1 MLSGFMLQWE
11 WRLDGEKM
19 ADYEIVEHTADWSLR
34 VRGRD
39 LAELLR
45 HAAEG
50 MNGLMVGEGITAVL
64 PTTTRTLTLD
74 AYDAESL
81 LVEWLGELA
90 YWAEME
96 GLVFP
101 EFTLTTVSPTHLQ
114 ATLRGGPAPELFKHI
129 KAVTYHNLEIIR
141 TEDGLE
147 VTIVFDV

>member
-1 MLSGFMLQWE
+1 MLQWDWWVDE
-11 WRLDGEKM
+11 ETM

-34 VRGRD
+34 VWGKD
-39 LAELLR
+39 LADLLR

-50 MNGLMVGEGITAVL
+50 MNALMVGEGITAVL
-64 PTTTRTLTLD
+64 PTTTRALTLD
-74 AYDAESL
+74 TYDAESL

-101 EFTLTTVSPTHLQ
+101 EFSLSEVSPTHLQ
-114 ATLRGGPAPELFKHI
+114 ATLRGGPAPELLKHI
-129 KAVTYHNLEIIR
+129 KAVTYHNLEIIS
-141 TEDGLE
+141 TENGLE